1 MRELPKRKGTDFNE
15 LFKNYANSDAIDL
28 VKKMLTFDPSKRIT
42 IEQALSH
49 PYMKKLHVLDD
60 EPSGSPVSRFD
71 FDFELYSLKTHEY
84 KELIYNEIQLYH
96 SETAVD

>member
-42 IEQALSH
+42 IE
-49 PYMKKLHVLDD
+49 
-60 EPSGSPVSRFD
+60 
-71 FDFELYSLKTHEY
+71 
-84 KELIYNEIQLYH
+84 
-96 SETAVD
+96 